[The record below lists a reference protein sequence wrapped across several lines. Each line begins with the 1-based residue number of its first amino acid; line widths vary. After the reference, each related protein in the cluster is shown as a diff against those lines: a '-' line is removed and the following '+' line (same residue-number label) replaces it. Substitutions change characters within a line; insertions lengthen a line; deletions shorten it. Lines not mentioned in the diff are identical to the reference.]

1 MSTQDNKEIIRRV
14 ANLINSGDLS
24 ALDELYDNDVVY
36 RSVAGE
42 DARGI
47 DEVRDFIIEY
57 QEAFSDFEISLE
69 EIIAEGDKVF
79 ILYRQTGTHSKE
91 FMGIPASNNKMNL
104 LIAGVVTFKNG
115 KVVEEFDTFDTLE
128 FLKQLGAVS
137 EEVRPDGKEW
147 PTGGAKLRPQG

>member
-1 MSTQDNKEIIRRV
+1 MIEIDPDP
-14 ANLINSGDLS
+14 DLDPDRS
-24 ALDELYDNDVVY
+24 A
-36 RSVAGE
+36 AGQE
-42 DARGI
+42 YRGI
-47 DEVRDFIIEY
+47 DGYKELITDY
-57 QEAFSDFEISLE
+57 QEAFSDLEISLE

-79 ILYRQTGTHSKE
+79 ILYRQTGTHTKE